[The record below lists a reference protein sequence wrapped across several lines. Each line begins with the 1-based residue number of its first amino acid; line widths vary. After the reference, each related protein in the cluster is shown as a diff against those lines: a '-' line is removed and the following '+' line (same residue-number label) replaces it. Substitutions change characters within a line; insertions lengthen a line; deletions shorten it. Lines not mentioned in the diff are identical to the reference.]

1 VTEVE
6 GDPNVETEVYRMEDV
21 EKLVG
26 HLQKV
31 TPKTTAAM
39 VDAEL
44 YELVT
49 PEKHG
54 SPFSFNMMKL
64 APKGIVKTQAHADQ
78 HGVFVH
84 SGQCRILLGEKWVEV
99 AEGGYVYI
107 PPNLIHSFEN
117 RGTVS
122 AEVLILKL

>member
-1 VTEVE
+1 MKDIE
-6 GDPNVETEVYRMEDV
+6 R
-21 EKLVG
+21 LVG
-26 HLQKV
+26 QVKKV

-44 YELVT
+44 YELIT
-49 PEKHG
+49 PEKYG

-64 APKGIVKTQAHADQ
+64 APKGIVKIQAHEDQ
-78 HGVFVH
+78 HAVFVH

-107 PPNLIHSFEN
+107 PPNLTHSFEN
-117 RGTVS
+117 HGKVL
-122 AEVLILKL
+122 AEVLIVKL